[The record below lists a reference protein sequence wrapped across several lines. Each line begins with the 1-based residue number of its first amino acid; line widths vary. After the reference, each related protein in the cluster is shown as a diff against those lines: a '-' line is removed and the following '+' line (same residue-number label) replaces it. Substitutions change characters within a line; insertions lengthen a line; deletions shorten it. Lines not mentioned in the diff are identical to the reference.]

1 MKSRPLYLA
10 SLISALLTST
20 TLIADDDTAENM
32 EVMVVTASGYE
43 QKLIDAPASVSVVS
57 REDLQN
63 KPFTSL
69 ADALRDIEGIDVGAG
84 QDKNGNISI
93 TTRLAHFNPRL

>member
-1 MKSRPLYLA
+1 MKPRPLYLA
-10 SLISALLTST
+10 SIISVLLLSGSVF
-20 TLIADDDTAENM
+20 AEDDSAQNM

-57 REDLQN
+57 RTDLQN

-69 ADALRDIEGIDVGAG
+69 SNV
-84 QDKNGNISI
+84 
-93 TTRLAHFNPRL
+93 PV